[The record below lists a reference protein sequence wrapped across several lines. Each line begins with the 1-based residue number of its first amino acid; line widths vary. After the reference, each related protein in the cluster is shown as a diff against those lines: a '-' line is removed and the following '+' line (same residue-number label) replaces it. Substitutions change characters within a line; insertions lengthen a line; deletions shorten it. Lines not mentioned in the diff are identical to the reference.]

1 MDKKRN
7 IIIDTDTASDD
18 AVAIIMALRDPSV
31 NVLGITCVAG
41 NLYVDQCVRNALIS
55 IDYAGTYAP
64 PVYRGMEKPMIRE
77 KMVTAH
83 ATHGQDGLGDV
94 GYPDPKGK
102 PQPEHAVDALARMVT
117 ESEGDD
123 REIVTLGP
131 VSNVAMAI
139 LKAPEAFKKVKMITM
154 MGSAGLGP
162 GNCTPVAEF
171 NIWADAEAAQIVM
184 QSGVP
189 FTVVGWDACLGK
201 AILTV
206 EEIDALMAD
215 NPSELVKFCI
225 ECNRCL
231 RNLNVKRF
239 GSALIDFADPV
250 AMAVAI
256 HPECVA
262 KMIDA
267 YCFTEYKSESTYGQV
282 VIDYDGV
289 AGKPF
294 NGRVCTE
301 LDADEFKRYLYSLI
315 KG

>member
-1 MDKKRN
+1 MNDKKKN

-31 NVLGITCVAG
+31 NVIGITCVAG
-41 NLYVDQCVRNALIS
+41 NLFVDQCVRNALIA

-64 PVYRGMEKPMIRE
+64 PVYRGMEKPLIRE

-83 ATHGQDGLGDV
+83 ATHGKDGLGDV

-102 PQPEHAVDALARMVT
+102 PEKEHGIDALARMVD
-117 ESEGDD
+117 EYEGNDL
-123 REIVTLGP
+123 EIVTLGP
-131 VSNVAMAI
+131 LTNVALAI
-139 LKAPEAFKKVKMITM
+139 LKNPEAFKKVRMITM

-171 NIWADAEAAQIVM
+171 NIWADAEASQIVM

-206 EEIDALMAD
+206 EEIDELLND
-215 NPSELVKFCI
+215 NPSDLVKFCI
-225 ECNRCL
+225 DCNRCL
-231 RNLNVKRF
+231 RDLNVKRF

-262 KMIDA
+262 GILDA
-267 YCFTEYKSESTYGQV
+267 YCYTEYKSEGCYGQV
-282 VIDYDGV
+282 VIDRSGV
-289 AGKPF
+289 SGKPK
-294 NGRVCTE
+294 NSRVCYE
-301 LDADEFKRYLYSLI
+301 LDAVEFKRYLYSLI
-315 KG
+315 K